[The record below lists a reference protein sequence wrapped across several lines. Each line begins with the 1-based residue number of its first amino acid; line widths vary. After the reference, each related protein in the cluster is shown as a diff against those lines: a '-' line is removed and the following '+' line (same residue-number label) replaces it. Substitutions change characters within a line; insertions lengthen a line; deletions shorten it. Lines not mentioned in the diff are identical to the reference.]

1 MFTFASYDKKIKMI
15 AVAKAVLFIFFIL
28 LGTSANAL
36 TVQGNARYQKQV
48 QQCLDLLKTK
58 APSDY
63 NFISQHIGIIK
74 QNSRS
79 GMRDWLSPPQ
89 VDMSDVTAF
98 YSVTWCAGSIA
109 HDAYHSYLYQK
120 YQPATGGHPAYDK
133 WAGFEAERQAIA
145 YQIKVMEKIGAA
157 QHEMT
162 HLKSQD
168 GTHGDVNKDG
178 KITAEDYQNRT
189 W

>member
-1 MFTFASYDKKIKMI
+1 MT
-15 AVAKAVLFIFFIL
+15 AVKAALFMFFIM
-28 LGTSANAL
+28 LGTSVNAL
-36 TVQGNARYQKQV
+36 TVQGNRGYQKQV
-48 QQCLDLLKTK
+48 QQCLDVLKSK
-58 APSDY
+58 APNDY
-63 NFISQHIGIIK
+63 DFITQYIGIIK

-79 GMRDWLSPPQ
+79 GMRAWLSPPQ
-89 VDMSDVTAF
+89 FDMSDVTAF

-120 YQPATGGHPAYDK
+120 HKPVSGGHPAYDK

-157 QHEMT
+157 SHEIT